1 MAATNSVFI
10 ATMASSDGTSYG
22 LNVQYG
28 FNNPDQPIISYPW
41 QGGADNEL
49 WVIDQDGSIVSAM
62 VDSNGNPLYL
72 APAAS
77 GNGLIVS
84 STAYN
89 WTVGLN
95 GSVGTIVAQGGTV
108 ATVDVSQL
116 NGGLVTLAAL
126 QEGPPVSQTW
136 RTVTPFTPT
145 PTQVLSSAD
154 MIEDYNN
161 AMLPPCAPTA
171 QAFCAITNA
180 NGQTELLTIS
190 DDGQLLWI
198 YPDPKASSGWSHMTT
213 PFIGSTSTPGWLTGF
228 YTFNE
233 SGGPPL
239 IMVFYGPNILNNDSD
254 PAYGMQYDGTAW
266 TAVQLS
272 SDAAN
277 LLQLSQGQPLMS
289 VPVDIGEAV
298 PRVLVYGV
306 AFDYSDNVGILVRP
320 KTSVYF
326 LGPGPNTNIWSVYST
341 FEDYSN
347 SHSAQAGWLPGAGM
361 TVWNSSI
368 PPDTDG
374 SDATQYWFS
383 ATIDWSNTSITW
395 TDYGGGNVPGYTI
408 PMWTTPVPCAQ
419 GFNSFIYADYF
430 TNAITQWSVTV
441 GDSSST
447 TATPLQGGS
456 GQPQGGT
463 TLGAGLVNGLLVG
476 FVLEKDTNLLWMLQ
490 QTDADDIGHFTWT
503 QLGDFGTAIAVPR
516 TMSVP
521 QVIIFDDTGN
531 ISLLSQNADASWF
544 KNVMATPTP
553 PSQPPVSATT
563 YTFEFTAADTNGNPV
578 PNTVLSIEPDTPQ
591 TLVINQIAYQ
601 ASPGTPVLGVADAS
615 GRVTVAALAGAL
627 ASPELTVEI
636 CGIQGNSNGAP
647 PVSAGTFRADYL
659 LHNRMAGNDPQFQ
672 VDSQAYINAGLLP
685 SNIDPGQASSFV
697 QNMQT
702 LSQGAVNMAN
712 GAYSPDA
719 MAARPSPRA
728 FVFDFS
734 TRGTMICRDLTA
746 VELAEH
752 RARSPAPD
760 SIFSGLWGDVAHFF
774 KHAWQQVKTIAV
786 VIGDDISVVI
796 TDAMNA
802 VQKFTMEVI
811 DDIRDAIEVILQA
824 LNNLVKDVV
833 DFVKKAIEWLKA
845 LFDWKDMI
853 NTKDVLKWFFQ
864 QNINN
869 LQNLLASSSLQTW
882 INTLFTKLNA
892 DIANA
897 FGQLESVFGGNTFNG
912 MAPASSSN
920 PMLNSPSAPPLQ
932 AAPLQQQWQTNSMRI
947 NYVTSK
953 VSDLS
958 VGTNGS
964 VGAIVNAFEAAF
976 MSNSNG
982 IENELNSQVRALA
995 EQIKSI
1001 QSLSDF
1007 LDTAI
1012 CALLTA
1018 CQDIVQL
1025 VLLVIQDVID
1035 AILTVAAA
1043 ALQAGLQLLENEIHI
1058 PIISY
1063 LYQKITG
1070 SQLTILDLLCLIA
1083 AVPCTILY
1091 KIFFGGSDATA
1102 PFTSDQV
1109 AALPSTNL
1117 TWPWFA
1123 SSDSSIQTPV
1133 PTAAPQDQ
1141 GGLSGGLEALNIC
1154 GMIIGLV
1161 TWTTDVAGDVLNLQ
1175 NIGGE
1180 PPSKTAMKIFGW
1192 SNLVSNVIQISIYLP
1207 WESELESTADRLA
1220 LAGSLF
1226 PFAACLA
1233 DFTTLCAQGSQAKFI
1248 ASVGPGIIG
1257 VLGVVQLGIGIATAV
1272 EMHKDGGYNGYD
1284 ETGAVLTCCS
1294 PLAKFGTYAAK
1305 GGDVAAVIAGV
1316 VMTVLDLADDLIVPI
1331 LAYES
1336 AAEGSS

>member
-49 WVIDQDGSIVSAM
+49 WVINQDGTIVSAM
-62 VDSNGNPLYL
+62 VDPNGNPLYL

-77 GNGLIVS
+77 GDGLIVS
-84 STAYN
+84 STEYN

-95 GSVGTIVAQGGTV
+95 GSVGTIVAQDGTV

-136 RTVTPFTPT
+136 RTVTSFTPT
-145 PTQVLSSAD
+145 PTQVLCSAD

-198 YPDPKASSGWSHMTT
+198 YPDSTASSGWSHITT
-213 PFIGSTSTPGWLTGF
+213 PFIGCTSTPGWLTGF

-239 IMVFYGPNILNNDSD
+239 IMVFYGPNILNNDPD

-277 LLQLSQGQPLMS
+277 LLQLIQGQPLMS
-289 VPVDIGEAV
+289 ISVDIGETV

-306 AFDYSDNVGILVRP
+306 AYDYSDNVGILVRP

-326 LGPGPNTNIWSVYST
+326 LGLGPNTNIWSVYST

-383 ATIDWSNTSITW
+383 ATIDWSNASISW
-395 TDYGGGNVPGYTI
+395 ADYGGGNVPGYTI
-408 PMWTTPVPCAQ
+408 PLWTTPVPCAK

-441 GDSSST
+441 GNSSST

-456 GQPQGGT
+456 GQPQAGI
-463 TLGAGLVNGLLVG
+463 TLGAGLVNGLLVA
-476 FVLEKDTNLLWMLQ
+476 FVLEQGTNLLWMLQ
-490 QTDADDIGHFTWT
+490 QTDADGIGHFTWAP
-503 QLGDFGTAIAVPR
+503 LGDYGTAIAVPR

-521 QVIIFDDTGN
+521 QVIIYDDTGN
-531 ISLLSQNADASWF
+531 ISLLSQNADSSWF

-553 PSQPPVSATT
+553 PSQSPVSATT
-563 YTFEFTAADTNGNPV
+563 YTFEFTAADANGNPV

-591 TLVINQIAYQ
+591 TLVVNQIAYQ
-601 ASPGTPVLGVADAS
+601 ATPGSPVLCVADAF

-659 LHNRMAGNDPQFQ
+659 LHNRMAGNDPQFP
-672 VDSQAYINAGLLP
+672 VDQQAYTSAGLLP
-685 SNIDPGQASSFV
+685 SNIDPDTATSFCN
-697 QNMQT
+697 NMQV

-712 GAYSPDA
+712 GINSSAA
-719 MAARPSPRA
+719 MATRPSPRA

-746 VELAEH
+746 VELAAH
-752 RARSPAPD
+752 RARRPAPD
-760 SIFSGLWGDVAHFF
+760 SVFSGLWGDIAHFF
-774 KHAWQQVKTIAV
+774 KHAWQQVEKV
-786 VIGDDISVVI
+786 VVDIENGISVAI
-796 TDAMNA
+796 NDGE
-802 VQKFTMEVI
+802 KFFMKVI

-845 LFDWKDMI
+845 IFDWQDII
-853 NTKDVLKWFFQ
+853 NTKDVLKWFFL
-864 QNINN
+864 QNANN
-869 LQNLLASSSLQTW
+869 LQQLLATSSLQTW
-882 INTLFTKLNA
+882 INSLFTKLNT
-892 DIANA
+892 DITSA

-912 MAPASSSN
+912 MAPASSNN
-920 PMLNSPSAPPLQ
+920 PMLSGGPPLQ
-932 AAPLQQQWQTNSMRI
+932 AAPLQQQWQTNSMKI

-953 VSDLS
+953 VGDLS

-964 VGAIVNAFEAAF
+964 VGAMVSAFEGAF
-976 MSNSNG
+976 TSDEIQNS
-982 IENELNSQVRALA
+982 LA
-995 EQIKSI
+995 GLVEQIKSI

-1012 CALLTA
+1012 CTLLTA
-1018 CQDIVQL
+1018 CQDIVLL
-1025 VLLVIQDVID
+1025 VLD
-1035 AILTVAAA
+1035 AIQAVINAIFTAATA
-1043 ALQAGLQLLENEIHI
+1043 ALQTALQLFENEIDI

-1063 LYQKITG
+1063 LYQKIAG
-1070 SQLTILDLLCLIA
+1070 SALSILDLLCLII

-1091 KIFFGGSDATA
+1091 KIFLGGSDATA

-1109 AALPSTNL
+1109 QTLCPSSF

-1123 SSDSSIQTPV
+1123 SSNPSIQMPE
-1133 PTAAPQDQ
+1133 PTAALD
-1141 GGLSGGLEALNIC
+1141 SGALTEALTILSTL
-1154 GMIIGLV
+1154 GIIVGFLTFV
-1161 TWTTDVAGDVLNLQ
+1161 TDAAGDVLNLASD
-1175 NIGGE
+1175 GGE
-1180 PPSKTAMKIFGW
+1180 PPSKFATKLIGW
-1192 SNLVSNVIQISIYLP
+1192 SNAATTFIQTCIYLP
-1207 WESELESTADRLA
+1207 WQGGQGDISTTDWLD

-1226 PFAACLA
+1226 PLIPWLA
-1233 DFTTLCAQGSQAKFI
+1233 DVITLTAQAYQAKFI
-1248 ASVGPGIIG
+1248 PDGVGPAIPG
-1257 VLGVVQLGIGIATAV
+1257 VLGAVQLGIGIATVV
-1272 EMHKDGGYNGYD
+1272 EMKKDGGYNGCD
-1284 ETGAVLTCCS
+1284 EAAAILNCCS
-1294 PLAKFGTYAAK
+1294 PLCKFGTYAKKA
-1305 GGDVAAVIAGV
+1305 GDEAAVVAGV
-1316 VMTVLDLADDLIVPI
+1316 VMGLLDLAGDLVVPI
-1331 LAYES
+1331 LS
-1336 AAEGSS
+1336 ALSATEGSS